1 MTSLPPSPIST
12 TIDYDADGVQ
22 HGHLVLPYSRDD
34 AAYGSI
40 MIPIAVIKNGDG
52 PTALLSGGNHGDEY
66 QGPLSLL
73 KLANTLDPAD
83 VTGRVIIVPT
93 MNQPAFAAARRTS
106 PIDDGM
112 ILGPVRGGMGVAVVI
127 VGTLLAAATGVVA
140 ATVIVMGVLSLPV
153 MVKYR
158 YDHQLASGVI
168 VASGTLAQLMP
179 PSLVL
184 IVLAQFIPV
193 SVGQLFAGALIP
205 GIILATMFALY
216 VLLVAYMKPGSA
228 PAIPK
233 EERNVGG
240 GELLKQFL
248 LAVVPPLGLIL
259 AVLGSIFRG
268 LATASEAGAVGAF
281 GAIMLALI
289 YRRLS
294 IKVLWEA
301 ARATSNITSLV
312 LQILLASTF
321 FALVFQRLGGQD
333 RITEWLQ
340 NVPGGLWGFIIA
352 AHIIVFILGINLEFL
367 EISFIV
373 MPLFIPAAIALDVNL
388 VWFAVLMAVN
398 LNMAF
403 ISPPVGFSPFYLQS
417 VAPPEV
423 KTAEI
428 HRGAIPFMVVQAV
441 GLVILTILPE
451 SVVYLVTASGLG
463 NEATNNTDFIPG
475 SFGLRLALCVAGTAL
490 LAVLWGTYLRKR
502 HGDGLGPGRVGAAI
516 T

>member
-1 MTSLPPSPIST
+1 MFDPELLALFMLGIFMFLIMIGYPVAFTFAGTATVFFLIGWAQGDITPVQLNALFSQWFANSMSNFTFLAIPFFVFMGAIFEKSGLAERLLT
-12 TIDYDADGVQ
+12 TIGV
-22 HGHLVLPYSRDD
+22 
-34 AAYGSI
+34 
-40 MIPIAVIKNGDG
+40 
-52 PTALLSGGNHGDEY
+52 
-66 QGPLSLL
+66 
-73 KLANTLDPAD
+73 
-83 VTGRVIIVPT
+83 
-93 MNQPAFAAARRTS
+93 
-106 PIDDGM
+106 
-112 ILGPVRGGMGVAVVI
+112 ILGPLRGGMGVAVVI

-153 MVKYR
+153 MVKYN
-158 YDHQLASGVI
+158 YDHELASGVI

-205 GIILATMFALY
+205 GVILATLFGLY
-216 VLLVAYMKPGSA
+216 VVLVAYAKPGSA

-233 EERNVGG
+233 EERTQSGP
-240 GELLKQFL
+240 ELAKQFF

-259 AVLGSIFRG
+259 AVLGSIFQG
-268 LATASEAGAVGAF
+268 LATASEAGAVGAI
-281 GAIMLALI
+281 GAIILA
-289 YRRLS
+289 
-294 IKVLWEA
+294 VLYGRFSLRVMWEA

-333 RITEWLQ
+333 RITDWLQ

-403 ISPPVGFSPFYLQS
+403 ISPPVGFSLFYLQS

-423 KTAEI
+423 KTSEI
-428 HRGAIPFMVVQAV
+428 HRGAIPFMIVQGV
-441 GLVILTILPE
+441 GLVILTVLPE
-451 SVVYLVTASGLG
+451 TVVYLVRASGLG
-463 NEATNNTDFIPG
+463 NESTNNTDFIPG
-475 SFGLRLALCVAGTAL
+475 SFGLRLVICIVGTMILGALWAAFL
-490 LAVLWGTYLRKR
+490 HAR
-502 HGDGLGPGRVGAAI
+502 HGGGTPDEETADVALV
-516 T
+516 

>member
-1 MTSLPPSPIST
+1 MFDPEILALIMLGLFMFLIMIGYPVAFTFAATASAFFVIGWLQGDLQPIQLNALFSQWFANSMSNFTFLAIPFFVFMGAVFEKSGLAERLLT
-12 TIDYDADGVQ
+12 TIG
-22 HGHLVLPYSRDD
+22 
-34 AAYGSI
+34 
-40 MIPIAVIKNGDG
+40 M
-52 PTALLSGGNHGDEY
+52 AL
-66 QGPLSLL
+66 GPL
-73 KLANTLDPAD
+73 
-83 VTGRVIIVPT
+83 
-93 MNQPAFAAARRTS
+93 
-106 PIDDGM
+106 
-112 ILGPVRGGMGVAVVI
+112 RGGMGVAVVI

-158 YDHQLASGVI
+158 YDHELAAGVI

-205 GIILATMFALY
+205 GIILATMFGLY
-216 VLLVAYMKPGSA
+216 VVLVAYAKPGSA
-228 PAIPK
+228 PAIPAT
-233 EERNVGG
+233 ERTASGRQ
-240 GELLKQFL
+240 LLVQFV

-268 LATASEAGAVGAF
+268 LATASEAGAVGAV
-281 GAIMLALI
+281 GALLLALA
-289 YRRLS
+289 YGRLNR
-294 IKVLWEA
+294 KVLWDA

-333 RITEWLQ
+333 KITDWLEA
-340 NVPGGLWGFIIA
+340 VPGGLWGFIIA

-403 ISPPVGFSPFYLQS
+403 ISPPVGFSLFYLQS

-423 KTAEI
+423 KTSEI
-428 HRGAIPFMVVQAV
+428 HRGAIPFMVVQGV
-441 GLVILTILPE
+441 GLIILTLLPE
-451 SVVYLVTASGLG
+451 TVVYLVKASGLG
-463 NEATNNTDFIPG
+463 DETTNNTDFIPG
-475 SFGLRLALCVAGTAL
+475 SFGVRLAICIVGTAL
-490 LAVLWGTYLRKR
+490 LAAVWGLFMRWRYNQNRPS
-502 HGDGLGPGRVGAAI
+502 DIEGPEAALV
-516 T
+516 

>member
-1 MTSLPPSPIST
+1 MIDPEILALVMLGLFMFLIMIGYPVAFTFAGTATVFFLVGWAQGDLTPVQLNALFSQWFANSMSNFTFLAIPFFVFMGAIFEKSGLAERLLT
-12 TIDYDADGVQ
+12 TI
-22 HGHLVLPYSRDD
+22 
-34 AAYGSI
+34 
-40 MIPIAVIKNGDG
+40 
-52 PTALLSGGNHGDEY
+52 
-66 QGPLSLL
+66 
-73 KLANTLDPAD
+73 
-83 VTGRVIIVPT
+83 
-93 MNQPAFAAARRTS
+93 
-106 PIDDGM
+106 GM

-158 YDHQLASGVI
+158 YDHELASGVI

-205 GIILATMFALY
+205 GVILATLFGLY
-216 VLLVAYMKPGSA
+216 VMLVAYSKEGSA

-233 EERNVGG
+233 EERHQSGP
-240 GELLKQFL
+240 ELLRQFL
-248 LAVVPPLGLIL
+248 LAVLPPLGLIF

-268 LATASEAGAVGAF
+268 FATASEAGAVGAV
-281 GAIMLALI
+281 GAVLLALL
-289 YRRLS
+289 YRRLNLN
-294 IKVLWEA
+294 VLWEA

-340 NVPGGLWGFIIA
+340 SVPGGLWGFIIA

-403 ISPPVGFSPFYLQS
+403 ISPPVGFSLFYLQS

-423 KTAEI
+423 KTSEI
-428 HRGAIPFMVVQAV
+428 HKGAIPFMIVQAV
-441 GLVILTILPE
+441 GLVILTLLPE
-451 SVVYLVTASGLG
+451 TVVYLVRASGLG
-463 NEATNNTDFIPG
+463 NETTNNVDFIPG
-475 SFGLRLALCVAGTAL
+475 SFALRLAICIVG
-490 LAVLWGTYLRKR
+490 LAVLAGLWGSFLRSR
-502 HGDGLGPGRVGAAI
+502 SSRSGRSDSETPDVAI
-516 T
+516 V